1 MIGIGSA
8 RGSGRKRALAVLL
21 VLAAA
26 SASVAAADKS
36 RLWTS
41 ESGLYRVGYTSE
53 LDPITINEIHAW
65 TLHVETADGEPVAN
79 ADIEIS
85 GGMPAHNHGLPTR
98 PRVTEYLGRG
108 DYRVE
113 GMRFHMRGDWEISVT
128 INARPGRDVCR
139 IPLTL

>member
-1 MIGIGSA
+1 MIGPGSM
-8 RGSGRKRALAVLL
+8 RDSGRKRALAVLL
-21 VLAAA
+21 VLTAG
-26 SASVAAADKS
+26 SAPVAAADEG
-36 RLWTS
+36 RLWSS

-98 PRVTEYLGRG
+98 PQVTEYLGHG

-113 GMRFHMRGDWEISVT
+113 GMRFHMRGQWEISVM
-128 INARPGRDVCR
+128 ISARPGRDVCR